1 MAAFIYIHV
10 DSLIKKDG
18 QMTAAE
24 YHGSLEKADTDIR
37 KMEVLAPAGSRD
49 AFIGAVNAGADAVYL
64 GGSRYGARAYAEN
77 FGQDELVRTIK
88 DAHILGRRVYLTVNT
103 LTRND
108 ELDELESFLAPY
120 AEAGLD
126 GVIVQDLGVLE
137 TIHRLFPRIGL
148 HASTQMSVT
157 GREAVRFLK
166 AMGCSRIVPARELSL
181 KEIKELSAEGL
192 EIECFAHGAMCYS
205 YSGRCLFSSF
215 LGGRSGN
222 RGRCAGTC
230 RLPYTVCDEDKNP
243 VPGAPPYPLSMKDLN
258 VLQILPQLY
267 DAGITSLKI
276 EGRMKKAEYA
286 AGVSAIYRKYTDR
299 LYEWIRTG
307 RKNGWQVDS
316 DDLKSLQSLY
326 IRSSV
331 SDGYYNRQNGRELIT
346 PDKPGY
352 LGSDDEQLDM
362 LRRTYLQGLKPVE
375 ITAQLTVMAR
385 EPLKLSVPGRGTF
398 TGDIVEKAKTAPAR
412 EEQIISKMT
421 QKGDSPVVL
430 HKVDI
435 ITDNDSFIAVSSL
448 KELRRKA
455 LSAIEGQILQEYA
468 AGRQKT
474 ASGQD
479 LMPQVFRCR
488 PYSGRRLLIAVS
500 TKEQLAACMDQEDC
514 DIILPPWLLED
525 ELPGCSVY
533 LSFPEILRAHN
544 RTFAERFLSLADSR
558 DIKGVLAKNP
568 ETLMFLHEHGY
579 TGEIISDSSLYIW
592 NRAARDLMVRMT
604 SACVTDLE
612 LSFRELEAL
621 WPADM
626 AGRLIVPVYQRAPL
640 MISAGCVRKTALR
653 CAPSGTG
660 YGFYYLKDRM
670 DGEFPVL
677 YTCGSDRSL
686 CQNIVF
692 NSVPTSLHNI
702 VSWKPCS
709 DAASWLIS
717 FTVETADE
725 AAGIIRFY
733 RSLSEGKS
741 VKGSIPAAGFTYG
754 HARKGAE

>member
-243 VPGAPPYPLSMKDLN
+243 VPGAPPYPLSMKDLM
-258 VLQILPQLY
+258 
-267 DAGITSLKI
+267 SF
-276 EGRMKKAEYA
+276 R
-286 AGVSAIYRKYTDR
+286 SF
-299 LYEWIRTG
+299 
-307 RKNGWQVDS
+307 
-316 DDLKSLQSLY
+316 
-326 IRSSV
+326 RSSMM
-331 SDGYYNRQNGRELIT
+331 
-346 PDKPGY
+346 PG
-352 LGSDDEQLDM
+352 
-362 LRRTYLQGLKPVE
+362 
-375 ITAQLTVMAR
+375 
-385 EPLKLSVPGRGTF
+385 
-398 TGDIVEKAKTAPAR
+398 
-412 EEQIISKMT
+412 
-421 QKGDSPVVL
+421 
-430 HKVDI
+430 
-435 ITDNDSFIAVSSL
+435 SL
-448 KELRRKA
+448 L
-455 LSAIEGQILQEYA
+455 
-468 AGRQKT
+468 
-474 ASGQD
+474 
-479 LMPQVFRCR
+479 
-488 PYSGRRLLIAVS
+488 
-500 TKEQLAACMDQEDC
+500 
-514 DIILPPWLLED
+514 
-525 ELPGCSVY
+525 
-533 LSFPEILRAHN
+533 
-544 RTFAERFLSLADSR
+544 
-558 DIKGVLAKNP
+558 
-568 ETLMFLHEHGY
+568 
-579 TGEIISDSSLYIW
+579 
-592 NRAARDLMVRMT
+592 
-604 SACVTDLE
+604 
-612 LSFRELEAL
+612 
-621 WPADM
+621 
-626 AGRLIVPVYQRAPL
+626 
-640 MISAGCVRKTALR
+640 
-653 CAPSGTG
+653 
-660 YGFYYLKDRM
+660 
-670 DGEFPVL
+670 
-677 YTCGSDRSL
+677 
-686 CQNIVF
+686 
-692 NSVPTSLHNI
+692 
-702 VSWKPCS
+702 
-709 DAASWLIS
+709 
-717 FTVETADE
+717 
-725 AAGIIRFY
+725 
-733 RSLSEGKS
+733 
-741 VKGSIPAAGFTYG
+741 
-754 HARKGAE
+754 